1 MGSGDETDMKTVHK
15 LHRDSE
21 PRENRASAAVLIVP
35 VRGFMHMKLV

>member
-1 MGSGDETDMKTVHK
+1 MGSGDETDMKTVK